1 MFVIIGI
8 SSAGKRWPLG
18 SPTTSLD
25 EAKRIA
31 EKFFE
36 DDKIKGRGLIHQV
49 EIIDKTGSLLQ
60 NSSNAANFPCVRG
73 AERPALR
80 SARA

>member
-31 EKFFE
+31 EKFF
-36 DDKIKGRGLIHQV
+36 DDDRIKGRGINQV
-49 EIIDKTGSLLQ
+49 EIIDKTGTTV
-60 NSSNAANFPCVRG
+60 FVR
-73 AERPALR
+73 RNNK
-80 SARA
+80 

>member
-31 EKFFE
+31 EDFFE
-36 DDKIKGRGLIHQV
+36 EDKIKGRGIIHQV
-49 EIIDKTGSLLQ
+49 EVIDKAGK
-60 NSSNAANFPCVRG
+60 AVFVRRNN
-73 AERPALR
+73 E
-80 SARA
+80 

>member
-25 EAKRIA
+25 EAKRSA
-31 EKFFE
+31 ERSFE
-36 DDKIKGRGLIHQV
+36 DDKMKGRGIIHQV
-49 EIIDKTGSLLQ
+49 EIINKTGTTVFVQ
-60 NSSNAANFPCVRG
+60 RNNK
-73 AERPALR
+73 
-80 SARA
+80 

>member
-1 MFVIIGI
+1 MFVIVGI

-36 DDKIKGRGLIHQV
+36 DDKIKGRGINHQV
-49 EIIDKTGSLLQ
+49 EIIDKT
-60 NSSNAANFPCVRG
+60 
-73 AERPALR
+73 
-80 SARA
+80 ARRYFKWVN

>member
-1 MFVIIGI
+1 MFVVIGI
-8 SSAGKRWPLG
+8 SSAGIRWPLG

-36 DDKIKGRGLIHQV
+36 DDKIKGRGIIHQV
-49 EIIDKTGSLLQ
+49 EIIDKTGTTVFSPGTS
-60 NSSNAANFPCVRG
+60 NSTPIFTTAG
-73 AERPALR
+73 PA
-80 SARA
+80 S

>member
-8 SSAGKRWPLG
+8 GSAGKRWPLG

-36 DDKIKGRGLIHQV
+36 DDKIKGRGIIHQV
-49 EIIDKTGSLLQ
+49 EIIDKTGTTV
-60 NSSNAANFPCVRG
+60 FVR
-73 AERPALR
+73 RNNK
-80 SARA
+80 

>member
-18 SPTTSLD
+18 SPTTSLN

-36 DDKIKGRGLIHQV
+36 DDKIKERGIIHQL
-49 EIIDKTGSLLQ
+49 EIIDKTGTTV
-60 NSSNAANFPCVRG
+60 FVR
-73 AERPALR
+73 RNNK
-80 SARA
+80 

>member
-18 SPTTSLD
+18 SPITSLD

-31 EKFFE
+31 EKFF
-36 DDKIKGRGLIHQV
+36 DDDRIKGRGINQV
-49 EIIDKTGSLLQ
+49 EIIDKTGTTVFVHAKQ
-60 NSSNAANFPCVRG
+60 
-73 AERPALR
+73 
-80 SARA
+80 